1 MLTGFG
7 KILRKLRV
15 DHNERILDMAEKI
28 GKSSAF
34 ISAVERGQKPIPEG
48 FDDLIIQAYDLHGQ
62 EAQAIRKAYARSK
75 ISFQLKSDTDL
86 ARDAADLLAKRINV
100 LSQANIKEFREL
112 WNKIKDL

>member
-1 MLTGFG
+1 MLTDFG

-34 ISAVERGQKPIPEG
+34 ISAVERGQKPIPDD

-62 EAQAIRKAYARSK
+62 EAQAIRKAYTCSK
-75 ISFQLKSDTDL
+75 TSFQLKPNTDL
-86 ARDAADLLAKRINV
+86 GRDAADLLAKRINE
-100 LSQANIKEFREL
+100 LSPDQLKEIKEILEQ
-112 WNKIKDL
+112 